1 MNLKKM
7 TEFIAFNPYI
17 HQLRTDK
24 GWRITFDL
32 SEDQY
37 DKIKDLPKLQDIL
50 LKVSIVEEK

>member
-1 MNLKKM
+1 M